1 MSGTTITLKEKAF
14 IHLRKLI
21 LNGELKPGEV
31 LTERMLVE
39 MMEMSRTPI
48 RAALERLD
56 AEGLANY
63 TPNKG
68 LVVAELSLRKAIDLY
83 DYRIAMECFVVR
95 KLASM
100 ELEKSDLKWFEQN
113 LRQQQTH
120 VEKSDYALFTETDTQ
135 YHRKLV
141 EIYANS
147 EITQAMERLQ
157 DQLYR
162 IAMGVLR
169 KDRTRISVSY
179 DDHLRI
185 FQFIQAGEADKASQ
199 AMEEHLEFG
208 KRILIM

>member
-100 ELEKSDLKWFEQN
+100 ELEKSVLKWFEQN

-120 VEKSDYALFTETDTQ
+120 VEKSDYALFTEADTQ

-162 IAMGVLR
+162 IAIGVLR

>member
-1 MSGTTITLKEKAF
+1 MSGTTVTLKEKAF

-31 LTERMLVE
+31 LTERTLVE
-39 MMEMSRTPI
+39 MLEMSRTPI

-83 DYRIAMECFVVR
+83 DYRIAMECFIVR
-95 KLASM
+95 KLAAM
-100 ELEKSDLKWFEQN
+100 ELEKNDLKWFEQN
-113 LRQQQTH
+113 LRQQEIH
-120 VEKSDYALFTETDTQ
+120 VEKGDQALFTEADTQ

-147 EITQAMERLQ
+147 EIIQAMERLQ

-162 IAMGVLR
+162 IAIGVLR

-179 DDHLRI
+179 NDHVRI
-185 FQFIQAGEADKASQ
+185 FQYIREGDADKASQ

>member
-1 MSGTTITLKEKAF
+1 MSGTTVTLKEKAF

-21 LNGELKPGEV
+21 MNGELKPGEV

-39 MMEMSRTPI
+39 MLEMSRTPI

-100 ELEKSDLKWFEQN
+100 ELEKSDVEWFEQN
-113 LRQQQTH
+113 LREQQIY
-120 VEKSDYALFTETDTQ
+120 VEQSDYGLFTEADTL

-147 EITQAMERLQ
+147 EIIQAMERLQ

-162 IAMGVLR
+162 IAIGVLR
-169 KDRTRISVSY
+169 KDRARISVSY

-185 FQFIQAGEADKASQ
+185 FRFIQEGDAEKASQ

>member
-1 MSGTTITLKEKAF
+1 MSGITLKEKAF

-68 LVVAELSLRKAIDLY
+68 LVVAELSLRKAVDLY

-95 KLASM
+95 KLAAM
-100 ELEKSDLKWFEQN
+100 QLEKSDLKWFEQN
-113 LRQQQTH
+113 LRQQQIY
-120 VEKSDYALFTETDTQ
+120 VDKNDYALFTEADTQ

-162 IAMGVLR
+162 IAIGVLR

-179 DDHLRI
+179 NDHLRI
-185 FQFIQAGEADKASQ
+185 FEFIRDGEADKASQ

>member
-100 ELEKSDLKWFEQN
+100 ELEKSVLKWFEQN

-120 VEKSDYALFTETDTQ
+120 VEKSDYALFTEADTQ

-147 EITQAMERLQ
+147 GITQAMERLQ

-162 IAMGVLR
+162 IAIGVLR